1 MCALEKIIIWI
12 LFCNLVSNSAYALVA
27 PFLPLEFERK
37 GIAGTYVGMIF
48 AFYSLAVIIISPMV
62 GKTVD
67 RVGAKN
73 LLAAGLGVMG
83 IAFVCF
89 GFIETMERR
98 VNILVVGF
106 ILRFAQGTASAF
118 V

>member
-1 MCALEKIIIWI
+1 MCAIEKIIIWI
-12 LFCNLVSNSAYALVA
+12 LFCTLISNSAYALVA

-37 GIAGTYVGMIF
+37 GISGTYVGMIF
-48 AFYSLAVIIISPMV
+48 AFYSFAVIIISPMV
-62 GKTVD
+62 GTFVD

-89 GFIETMERR
+89 GFIESMERK
-98 VNILVVGF
+98 VSILILGF
-106 ILRFAQGTASAF
+106 ILRFAQGMASAF